1 MAKIK
6 KFLRKIKRN
15 INKKKAGRRPF
26 EFGKFMTALIVA
38 FFLINFEGIVITSF
52 ILMFIKDDL
61 SPLSELIIGTFS
73 LAGTV
78 ITGAV
83 GFYQWKTKAINIIKI
98 KKALGMEILPD
109 DINKKK
115 TSYWDSEDDDYSDNV
130 G

>member
-1 MAKIK
+1 MATRIVKT
-6 KFLRKIKRN
+6 RN
-15 INKKKAGRRPF
+15 SKNNKAGQQPF
-26 EFGKFMTALIVA
+26 EFGKFVTGLIIA

-52 ILMFIKDDL
+52 ILMFRNNDL

-73 LAGTV
+73 IAGTV
-78 ITGAV
+78 MTAAV

-98 KKALGMEILPD
+98 KKALGMEILPE

>member
-15 INKKKAGRRPF
+15 INKKKAGRPPF
-26 EFGKFMTALIVA
+26 EFGKFMTGLIVA

-52 ILMFIKDDL
+52 ILMFRNNDL

-109 DINKKK
+109 DINKKNQFE
-115 TSYWDSEDDDYSDNV
+115 DNSENV